1 MLLYYQFI
9 FYINLA
15 IFNVVL
21 CTKGQSSE
29 SIVKPLQETD
39 GKTNQ
44 FDKFFERNL
53 KLMILNFLQL
63 VGTKFGT

>member
-1 MLLYYQFI
+1 M
-9 FYINLA
+9 
-15 IFNVVL
+15 V

-39 GKTNQ
+39 GKYDQ